1 MFYGRETE
9 LTALDELWEKPVA
22 SLVVCRGRRRIGK
35 STLIGEFARRSKAR
49 LIVFEGVAP
58 KPGVTNK
65 TQLERFARQL
75 SEQCGGVNHDM
86 TNWYDAFAW
95 LDVALRRKSRTV
107 VLFDEVSWMGK
118 FDPSFPSDLKF
129 AWDTRFKQHANHVFV
144 VCGSVSSWIADNISN
159 STAFFGR
166 ISRDMVVGEL
176 PLDDAVKF
184 WGDRL
189 DRLSPRDVVDV
200 LSVTGGV
207 PKYLEDVNP
216 SFSASENIRRLCFR
230 PDGQLFQDFREIFN
244 EVFGATTS
252 VKRQVLECLADGP
265 LSCAELATKIGVKRG
280 GSLERNLEDLEIA
293 GFVSKDPGVNPE
305 SGKRARLARYR
316 LKDNYTRFYLKYIEP
331 HEAEIRSGRFAK
343 IDPEGLPGWDAV
355 MGLQFENLILNNV
368 DRILLKMGLDK
379 VPVLSA
385 APFRKT
391 GRGGTGCQIDLLILT
406 RKSVCIVEVKRK
418 NEIGEEVERE
428 VARKAACLTL
438 EEGKSIRTAL
448 VYEGRLLPVV
458 RANAYFD
465 FVIDIAS
472 LMRR

>member
-1 MFYGRETE
+1 M
-9 LTALDELWEKPVA
+9 
-22 SLVVCRGRRRIGK
+22 
-35 STLIGEFARRSKAR
+35 
-49 LIVFEGVAP
+49 
-58 KPGVTNK
+58 
-65 TQLERFARQL
+65 
-75 SEQCGGVNHDM
+75 
-86 TNWYDAFAW
+86 
-95 LDVALRRKSRTV
+95 
-107 VLFDEVSWMGK
+107 
-118 FDPSFPSDLKF
+118 
-129 AWDTRFKQHANHVFV
+129 
-144 VCGSVSSWIADNISN
+144 CGSVSSWIAENISN

-189 DRLSPRDVVDV
+189 DRLAPRDVVDV

-216 SFSASENIRRLCFR
+216 ALSASENIRRLCFR
-230 PDGQLFQDFREIFN
+230 SDGPLFQDFREIFN
-244 EVFGATTS
+244 EVFGETMSA
-252 VKRQVLECLADGP
+252 KRLVLECLADGP
-265 LSCAELATKIGVKRG
+265 LSCAELAAKIGVKRG

-316 LKDNYTRFYLKYIEP
+316 LKDNYTRFYLKYIES
-331 HEAEIRSGRFAK
+331 HETEIQSGRFAK

-391 GRGGTGCQIDLLILT
+391 GRGGTGCQIDLLVQT

-428 VARKAACLTL
+428 VARKVACLKL
-438 EEGKSIRTAL
+438 EEGKSVRTAL
-448 VYEGRLLPVV
+448 VYEGRLLPIV
-458 RANAYFD
+458 RANDYFD